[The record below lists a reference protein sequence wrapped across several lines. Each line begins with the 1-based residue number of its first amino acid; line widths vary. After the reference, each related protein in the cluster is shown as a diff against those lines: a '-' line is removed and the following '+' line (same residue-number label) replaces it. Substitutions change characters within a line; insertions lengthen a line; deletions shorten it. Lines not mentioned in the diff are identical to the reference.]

1 MSGSVAKTSRG
12 STTPKHEPKVVRTC
26 GEIFS
31 DGSIIELVSPANACR
46 LQLLL
51 WHKQQQKIAPQIEYH
66 GRLYQV
72 PEAQETL
79 LAAMRFP
86 SDAVDYGTAQKLF
99 SGVCDLFAR
108 YIGIAPPEAAL
119 LTAWSC
125 STWFADCFS
134 SPPTLIISGPDT
146 GHAIALL
153 WVLACLCRRSLVLA
167 DITRGGLLGVMSLQ
181 PTLLVN
187 QPGQLPKVWNL
198 YSASNFHGVY
208 VPGSQGRVFNLAG
221 SRAFFVG
228 MDGNIFSDGAIHVA
242 LSPAHPMLPT
252 LNAELQVEI
261 AKRFQPR
268 LLMYRLRNLRKVRES
283 HATVCRLKFPNT
295 EAAQNLSAC
304 IQEEPEIAQ
313 VMAPVLQRQDHDAQ
327 VQRGCDV
334 SRVILEVIWTPLH
347 ERKEIAASRITEL
360 TNALLRCR
368 GETLEYSTAEIGWK
382 LRNLGLYRHR
392 NGSGMVLRPSRDI
405 SVVVHRLAARL
416 GLDLSPVAGCVDCV
430 QTEVIV
436 AE

>member
-1 MSGSVAKTSRG
+1 VAKTSRG
-12 STTPKHEPKVVRTC
+12 STTPRHERKVVRTF

-31 DGSIIELVSPANACR
+31 DGSIIELVSPANACQ
-46 LQLLL
+46 LQLLF
-51 WHKQQQKIAPQIEYH
+51 WHKQQKKIAPQIEYH

-79 LAAMRFP
+79 LAAIRFP
-86 SDAVDYGTAQKLF
+86 SHAVDYGTAQKLF
-99 SGVCDLFAR
+99 SEVCHLFAR

-119 LTAWSC
+119 LTAWIC

-153 WVLACLCRRSLVLA
+153 RLLACLCRRSLVLA
-167 DITRGGLLGVMSLQ
+167 DINRGGLLGVMHLQ

-187 QPGQLPKVWNL
+187 QPGQVPKIWNL

-208 VPGSQGRVFNLAG
+208 VPGSQGRVYNLAG

-228 MDGNIFSDGAIHVA
+228 MGNVFSDGAIHIA
-242 LSPAHPMLPT
+242 LSSAHPTLPI
-252 LNAELQVEI
+252 LNAHLQVEI
-261 AKRFQPR
+261 AQRFQSR
-268 LLMYRLRNLRKVRES
+268 LLMYRLRNLRKLRET
-283 HATVCRLKFPNT
+283 HATVCQPKFPNT
-295 EAAQNLSAC
+295 EAAHNLLAC
-304 IQEEPEIAQ
+304 IQEQHEIAQ
-313 VMAPVLQRQDHDAQ
+313 AMAPILQRQDHDAQ

-334 SRVILEVIWTPLH
+334 SRVIVEVIWTPLH
-347 ERKEIAASRITEL
+347 ERTEIAVSRITEL

-368 GETLEYSTAEIGWK
+368 GETLEYSAAEIGWK
-382 LRNLGLYRHR
+382 LRNLGLYRNR
-392 NGSGMVLRPSRDI
+392 NGSGMFLRPSRDI

-416 GLDLSPVAGCVDCV
+416 GLGLSPVAGCVDCV
-430 QTEVIV
+430 RTEGAV